1 MIGCRSLRELCRLM
15 FRPQHT
21 LGLNAIARYASL
33 GFPELGMRLAS
44 LPLNC
49 SETEHE
55 GHMTTN
61 RQEAIEKIR
70 ELTHGIDFCML
81 TTMDG
86 DYLRSRPMST
96 QEFEFDGNLWFF
108 TSDNTHKIDE
118 IEKHKRVNV
127 AYSKPDDNVYLS
139 ISGRAEV
146 VKDRAKIEELWNPVL
161 KAWFPDGLD
170 DPHLC
175 LLKIPVEQAEY
186 WDAPSSKIVQLFG
199 MVKAIATGQEADYGE
214 NKKITL

>member
-1 MIGCRSLRELCRLM
+1 
-15 FRPQHT
+15 
-21 LGLNAIARYASL
+21 
-33 GFPELGMRLAS
+33 
-44 LPLNC
+44 
-49 SETEHE
+49 
-55 GHMTTN
+55 MTTTK
-61 RQEAIEKIR
+61 QEAIEKIR

-86 DYLRSRPMST
+86 DHLRSRPMST
-96 QEFEFDGNLWFF
+96 QEFEFDGDLWFF

-139 ISGRAEV
+139 LSGRAEV
-146 VKDRAKIEELWNPVL
+146 VKDRAKIEELWSPIL
-161 KAWFPDGLD
+161 KAWFPEGLD